1 MKHIPDIKEVKYT
14 IKKAKGLIKSLNIN
28 SANYPLYNL
37 LLQHT
42 VTFEQATRKQTDIS
56 KLNLSIVQR
65 LLNEIE
71 EHKAYFEQQP
81 PTANLIFQQ

>member
-1 MKHIPDIKEVKYT
+1 MKYTDIKEVKYT

-81 PTANLIFQQ
+81 ISNSD

>member
-81 PTANLIFQQ
+81 PTANLIFKQ

>member
-1 MKHIPDIKEVKYT
+1 MKHTPEIKEVKHT

-42 VTFEQATRKQTDIS
+42 GTFEQAIINQAYLNHKAIS
-56 KLNLSIVQR
+56 FNLRIVQQ

-81 PTANLIFQQ
+81 ISNSD

>member
-1 MKHIPDIKEVKYT
+1 MKYTDIKEVKYT

-37 LLQHT
+37 LL
-42 VTFEQATRKQTDIS
+42 QATRKQTDIS

-81 PTANLIFQQ
+81 PTANLIFKQ